1 MWCQYWWKRNA
12 PREIAALVRRV
23 PCADEKRMRQG
34 MVNISVTADV
44 TWLQTQQLQLGTSY
58 VCYRP
63 TNELGHWSYLQ
74 VALSALK
81 KQTCSMKL
89 HRVSAVMENKK
100 WLANDDVTALHFGC
114 RVNFQHFSV
123 KLHLWGSRG
132 GGGGGVDIIS
142 LVYWLSRI
150 LFHVLELGLQLQLW
164 DG

>member
-1 MWCQYWWKRNA
+1 
-12 PREIAALVRRV
+12 
-23 PCADEKRMRQG
+23 
-34 MVNISVTADV
+34 
-44 TWLQTQQLQLGTSY
+44 
-58 VCYRP
+58 
-63 TNELGHWSYLQ
+63 
-74 VALSALK
+74 
-81 KQTCSMKL
+81 MKL
-89 HRVSAVMENKK
+89 HRVSAVMENQK

-132 GGGGGVDIIS
+132 GGGGVDIIS